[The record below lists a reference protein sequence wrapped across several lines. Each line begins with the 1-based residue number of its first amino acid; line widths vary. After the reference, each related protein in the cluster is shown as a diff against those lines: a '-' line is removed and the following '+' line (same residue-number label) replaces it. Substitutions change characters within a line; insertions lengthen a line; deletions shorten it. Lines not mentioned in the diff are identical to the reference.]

1 MSRRV
6 LLDGKLFPSIT
17 SAAAFARCDKSTMAR
32 AIKRDGQVWV
42 NSMGKYVRPKVATA
56 DLPTD
61 ERVVTNLVSLQCP
74 CCGEHFDVEV
84 SLR

>member
-17 SAAAFARCDKSTMAR
+17 SAAAFARCNKSTMAR
-32 AIKRDGQVWV
+32 AIKRGRQVWV
-42 NSMGKYVRPKVATA
+42 NSLGKYVRPKLVSA

-61 ERVVTNLVSLQCP
+61 ERVVTDLISLKCP
-74 CCGEHFDVEV
+74 CCGEYFDVEV
-84 SLR
+84 CLR

>member
-17 SAAAFARCDKSTMAR
+17 SAAAFARCSKSTMAR
-32 AIKRDGQVWV
+32 AIERDGQVWV
-42 NSMGKYVRPKVATA
+42 NSMGKYVRPKAVTA

-61 ERVVTNLVSLQCP
+61 EPVVTDLVSLKCP
-74 CCGEHFDVEV
+74 CCGEYFDVEV
-84 SLR
+84 CLR

>member
-32 AIKRDGQVWV
+32 AIKKGGQVWV
-42 NSMGKYVRPKVATA
+42 NSLGKYVMPKAVAVN
-56 DLPTD
+56 LPTE
-61 ERVVTNLVSLQCP
+61 ERVVTDLVSLRCP
-74 CCGEHFDVEV
+74 CCGEYFDVEV
-84 SLR
+84 CLR